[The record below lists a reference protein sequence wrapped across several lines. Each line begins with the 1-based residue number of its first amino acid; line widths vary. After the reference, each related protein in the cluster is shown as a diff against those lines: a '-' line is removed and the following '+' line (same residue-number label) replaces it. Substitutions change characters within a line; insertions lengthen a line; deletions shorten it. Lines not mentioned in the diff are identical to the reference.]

1 MQVEHKTEKGI
12 LCFQKVKDN
21 HTHFELAKLA
31 DYDPDDYLYLIA
43 DESFTKLP
51 PGKWQL
57 IGLTSE
63 VTEEWLKEVCFGNT
77 DYIEDGLGP
86 TDPFVYKLDSF
97 KSLMQ
102 NLQVYEVNPYK
113 AECHCSIDSTLDE
126 MEACGLENQNYY
138 EVQQKV
144 GKWIVLFKP
153 NEK

>member
-1 MQVEHKTEKGI
+1 MQVEHKTEKGT

-21 HTHFELAKLA
+21 NTHFELAKLA

-63 VTEEWLKEVCFGNT
+63 VTEEQAKIMVDENNT
-77 DYIEDGLGP
+77 LHHLDGIFYRGGISS
-86 TDPFVYKLDSF
+86 FSNALDAF

-102 NLQVYEVNPYK
+102 HLQINES
-113 AECHCSIDSTLDE
+113 E
-126 MEACGLENQNYY
+126 
-138 EVQQKV
+138 
-144 GKWIVLFKP
+144 KWVVLFKE
-153 NEK
+153 N